1 MQIVCPHCTTSYA
14 VNPANFGDAGRK
26 VRCARCQEVWQ
37 PRPEPMPAM
46 AGAGA
51 ENDFSHPE
59 TEAPAEHAWPE
70 NDAPHVESPSISG
83 DWPDPRESRPVNESD
98 AHWPAAAQQDEV
110 RDHDD
115 QPKPSRFRSLGRP
128 ILPFGGRPKW
138 PTALAAPSL
147 NTACVAMGAMV
158 LALVIWR
165 GDVVRLMPQTAAFFK
180 IVGLGV
186 NLRGL
191 AIEDVKI
198 TTEMAG
204 NKPVLMIE
212 GTITDITRKAVE
224 IPRLRFIV
232 RDANG
237 SDLYAWNAVL
247 EQPSL
252 IPGEKAW
259 FKTRLATP
267 PAGGREIAVRFF
279 HRLDLAT
286 GGT

>member
-37 PRPEPMPAM
+37 ARPEPVPAM
-46 AGAGA
+46 AGAEARNG
-51 ENDFSHPE
+51 FSQLDA
-59 TEAPAEHAWPE
+59 APSVNQTWQAS
-70 NDAPHVESPSISG
+70 DAPHVESPSISG
-83 DWPDPRESRPVNESD
+83 DWPDPRESHAANDSD
-98 AHWPAAAQQDEV
+98 TNWPAAALQDETV
-110 RDHDD
+110 DHDD
-115 QPKPSRFRSLGRP
+115 QPPPSRFRSLGRP
-128 ILPFGGRPKW
+128 IMPFGARLKLPLL
-138 PTALAAPSL
+138 PALSL
-147 NTACVAMGAMV
+147 KTACVTMGAMV

-180 IVGLGV
+180 MVGLGV

-198 TTEMAG
+198 TTEMSG
-204 NKPVLMIE
+204 NKPVLLIE

-259 FKTRLATP
+259 FKTRLAAP
-267 PAGGREIAVRFF
+267 PAEGREIAVRFF
-279 HRLDLAT
+279 HKLDLST

>member
-14 VNPANFGDAGRK
+14 VNPANFGDTGRK

-37 PRPEPMPAM
+37 ARPEPVPAM
-46 AGAGA
+46 AVAEA
-51 ENDFSHPE
+51 ENDFSGPD
-59 TEAPAEHAWPE
+59 TSSSVDQTWPTS
-70 NDAPHVESPSISG
+70 DPPHVESPSISG
-83 DWPDPRESRPVNESD
+83 DWPDPRESRAANDPDS
-98 AHWPAAAQQDEV
+98 HWPAAALQDEAV
-110 RDHDD
+110 DDDD
-115 QPKPSRFRSLGRP
+115 QPKPSRFSSLGRP
-128 ILPFGGRPKW
+128 IMPFGARLKLPLLS
-138 PTALAAPSL
+138 ALSL

-180 IVGLGV
+180 MVGMGV

-198 TTEMAG
+198 TTEMSG
-204 NKPVLMIE
+204 NKPVLLIE

-232 RDANG
+232 RDAKG

-259 FKTRLATP
+259 FKTRLAAP
-267 PAGGREIAVRFF
+267 PAEGREIAVRFF
-279 HRLDLAT
+279 HKLDLAT

>member
-14 VNPANFGDAGRK
+14 VNPANFGEAGRK

-37 PRPEPMPAM
+37 ARPEPVLEM
-46 AGAGA
+46 AGTEA
-51 ENDFSHPE
+51 ENDFSHPSVDQ
-59 TEAPAEHAWPE
+59 TWPE
-70 NDAPHVESPSISG
+70 SHAPHVESPSISG
-83 DWPDPRESRPVNESD
+83 DWPDPGAANDSG
-98 AHWPAAAQQDEV
+98 AHWPAASQQDEAI
-110 RDHDD
+110 DHE
-115 QPKPSRFRSLGRP
+115 QPQPSRFRSFGRP
-128 ILPFGGRPKW
+128 ITPFGKLKW
-138 PTALAAPSL
+138 PSALPAL
-147 NTACVAMGAMV
+147 DLKTACIALGAMV

-180 IVGLGV
+180 MVGMGV

-204 NKPVLMIE
+204 NKSVLLIE

-237 SDLYAWNAVL
+237 ADLYAWNAVL

-252 IPGEKAW
+252 IPGEKVW
-259 FKTRLATP
+259 FKTRLAAP
-267 PAGGREIAVRFF
+267 PAEGREIAVRFF
-279 HRLDLAT
+279 HKLDLAT

>member
-37 PRPEPMPAM
+37 ARPEPLPAM
-46 AGAGA
+46 AGAEAG
-51 ENDFSHPE
+51 NDYSHTDSDP
-59 TEAPAEHAWPE
+59 PAEQAWPVS
-70 NDAPHVESPSISG
+70 DAPHIESPSISG
-83 DWPDPRESRPVNESD
+83 DWPDPRESSAANDSD
-98 AHWPAAAQQDEV
+98 ANWPAVAQQDETA
-110 RDHDD
+110 DHDD
-115 QPKPSRFRSLGRP
+115 QPQPSRFRSLGRP
-128 ILPFGGRPKW
+128 IAPFGGKLKW
-138 PTALAAPSL
+138 PTAVSL
-147 NTACVAMGAMV
+147 NTACAAMGAMV

-180 IVGLGV
+180 MVGLGV

-191 AIEDVKI
+191 AIDDVKI

-204 NKPVLMIE
+204 TKPVLLIE
-212 GTITDITRKAVE
+212 GTITDIARKAVE

-252 IPGEKAW
+252 IPGEKAS

-267 PAGGREIAVRFF
+267 PAEGREIAVRFF
-279 HRLDLAT
+279 HKLDLAT

>member
-37 PRPEPMPAM
+37 ARPEPVPAM

-51 ENDFSHPE
+51 GNDFSHLDANPSGE
-59 TEAPAEHAWPE
+59 QAWRE
-70 NDAPHVESPSISG
+70 SDAPHVESPSISG
-83 DWPDPRESRPVNESD
+83 EWPDPRESRAANDSD
-98 AHWPAAAQQDEV
+98 ANWPAAALQDEAV
-110 RDHDD
+110 DHDE
-115 QPKPSRFRSLGRP
+115 PPPSRFRSLGRP
-128 ILPFGGRPKW
+128 ITPFGSRLKW
-138 PTALAAPSL
+138 PAALQAL
-147 NTACVAMGAMV
+147 NLKTACVAMGAMV

-165 GDVVRLMPQTAAFFK
+165 GDVARLMPQTAAFFK
-180 IVGLGV
+180 MVGMGV

-198 TTEMAG
+198 TTEMSG
-204 NKPVLMIE
+204 NKPVLLIE

-232 RDANG
+232 RDAKG

-259 FKTRLATP
+259 FKTRLAAP
-267 PAGGREIAVRFF
+267 PAEGREIAVRFF
-279 HRLDLAT
+279 HKLDLAA

>member
-14 VNPANFGDAGRK
+14 VNPANFGGAGRK

-37 PRPEPMPAM
+37 ARPEPVLEM
-46 AGAGA
+46 AGTDA
-51 ENDFSHPE
+51 ENDFSHPSVDQ
-59 TEAPAEHAWPE
+59 TWPE
-70 NDAPHVESPSISG
+70 SDAPHVESPSISG
-83 DWPDPRESRPVNESD
+83 DWPDPGAANDSD
-98 AHWPAAAQQDEV
+98 AHWPAASQQDEAI
-110 RDHDD
+110 DYE
-115 QPKPSRFRSLGRP
+115 QPQPSRFRSFGRP
-128 ILPFGGRPKW
+128 ITPFGKLKW
-138 PTALAAPSL
+138 PSALPALDLKTAS
-147 NTACVAMGAMV
+147 VAMGAMV

-165 GDVVRLMPQTAAFFK
+165 GDVVRLMPQTAAFFRT
-180 IVGLGV
+180 VGMGV

-198 TTEMAG
+198 TTETAG
-204 NKPVLMIE
+204 NKSVLLIE

-237 SDLYAWNAVL
+237 ADLYAWNAVL

-252 IPGEKAW
+252 IPGEKVW
-259 FKTRLATP
+259 FKTRLAAP
-267 PAGGREIAVRFF
+267 PAEGREIAVRFF
-279 HRLDLAT
+279 HKLDLAT

>member
-37 PRPEPMPAM
+37 ARPEPVQEM

-51 ENDFSHPE
+51 GNDFSRLDNDPN
-59 TEAPAEHAWPE
+59 AEQAWQE
-70 NDAPHVESPSISG
+70 GDAPHVESPSISG
-83 DWPDPRESRPVNESD
+83 DWPDPRDSRAANDSD
-98 AHWPAAAQQDEV
+98 ANWPAAAQHDEAV
-110 RDHDD
+110 DHDD
-115 QPKPSRFRSLGRP
+115 PPRPSRFRSLGRP
-128 ILPFGGRPKW
+128 ISPFGGRLKW
-138 PTALAAPSL
+138 PTSVSL

-165 GDVVRLMPQTAAFFK
+165 SDVVRLMPQTGAFFK
-180 IVGLGV
+180 MVGVGV

-191 AIEDVKI
+191 AIDDVKV

-204 NKPVLMIE
+204 NKPVLLIE

-232 RDANG
+232 RDAKG

-267 PAGGREIAVRFF
+267 PAEGREIAVRFF
-279 HRLDLAT
+279 HKLDLST